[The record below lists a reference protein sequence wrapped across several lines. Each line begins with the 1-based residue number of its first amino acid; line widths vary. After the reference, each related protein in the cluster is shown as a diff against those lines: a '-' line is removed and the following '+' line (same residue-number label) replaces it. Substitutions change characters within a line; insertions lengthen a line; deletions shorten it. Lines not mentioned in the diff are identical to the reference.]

1 MITYFLAFVNSFS
14 EISLY
19 FSKKADKSF
28 CFRIIFC
35 EKSCRTIAQSAFL
48 IYNNKDDGFN
58 FKSVC
63 TDLYRWERLV
73 TLSLKD
79 EVFKKIK
86 NGKIAVLGIGV
97 SNLPLINWLIS
108 KEASVC
114 ARDKKSYD
122 ELLPVSKELK
132 NKGVRLILGENY
144 LSGLCEDV
152 IFRAPGIRPDVPEIA
167 AAVGNGSL
175 LTSEME
181 LFFDITPATVL
192 GITGSDGKTTT
203 TTLVYK
209 LLSKEAEKKGYGR
222 VWVGGNIG
230 TPLLDKAEEM
240 TKDDFAVV
248 ELSSFQLQ
256 TMKRSPH
263 RAIITNITPNHLN
276 WHTDMAEYINAKLK
290 ICQNTG
296 ISHLTLNAENEIT
309 AKIAK
314 DATLPV
320 TLFSSKSSD
329 PLELIGGDSNKAS
342 ILERDGYI
350 IMRKN
355 NEERKILET
364 SSILLPGRHN
374 VENYMAAIS
383 ITDGLVS
390 PETIKEI
397 AESFGGVAHR
407 LELVRVKDGVKY
419 YNSSIDSS
427 PTRTAAALS
436 ALTKKP
442 IVICGGYD
450 KNIPFEPLAV
460 ALCDMAKAVVLTGA
474 TAEKIKKALLECEKY
489 SPEKLPIAEKRD
501 FHEAVICAS
510 EMAKDGDI
518 VLLSPACAS
527 FDAFKNFEHRGNVFR
542 EIVNNL

>member
-1 MITYFLAFVNSFS
+1 MSRKLFFF
-14 EISLY
+14 
-19 FSKKADKSF
+19 KKSDIA
-28 CFRIIFC
+28 
-35 EKSCRTIAQSAFL
+35 IAQNRFL
-48 IYNNKDDGFN
+48 IYNNKDNDFN

-63 TDLYRWERLV
+63 TEVCRWERLV
-73 TLSLKD
+73 TLNLTE

-86 NGKIAVLGIGV
+86 DGKIAVLGIGV

-108 KEASVC
+108 KGASVC
-114 ARDKKSYD
+114 ARDKKSYE
-122 ELLPVSKELK
+122 ELLPMSEELQS
-132 NKGVRLILGENY
+132 KGVRLILGENY
-144 LSGLCEDV
+144 LSELCEDV
-152 IFRAPGIRPDVPEIA
+152 IFRSPGIRPDVPEIA
-167 AAVGNGSL
+167 AAVKSGSL

-181 LFFDITPATVL
+181 LFFDLTPATIL

-203 TTLVYK
+203 TTLTYK
-209 LLSKEAEKKGYGR
+209 LLLGEAEKKGYGR

-276 WHTDMAEYINAKLK
+276 WHTDMEEYINAKMN

-309 AKIAK
+309 AKIAENT
-314 DATLPV
+314 TLPV
-320 TLFSSKSSD
+320 TLFSSKTSD
-329 PLELIGGDSNKAS
+329 PLDLAGGHGNRSA
-342 ILERDGYI
+342 IFERDGYI
-350 IMRKN
+350 IMKKN
-355 NEERKILET
+355 GEERKIVKT

-390 PETIKEI
+390 LETIKEI

-450 KNIPFEPLAV
+450 KNIPFEPLAL

-474 TAEKIKKALLECEKY
+474 TADKIKKSLLKCEKY
-489 SPEKLPIAEKRD
+489 SPKKLPIAEKPD
-501 FHEAVICAS
+501 FREAVICAS
-510 EMAKDGDI
+510 GMATDGDI

-527 FDAFKNFEHRGNVFR
+527 FDAFKNFEHRGDVFR
-542 EIVNNL
+542 EIVNTL